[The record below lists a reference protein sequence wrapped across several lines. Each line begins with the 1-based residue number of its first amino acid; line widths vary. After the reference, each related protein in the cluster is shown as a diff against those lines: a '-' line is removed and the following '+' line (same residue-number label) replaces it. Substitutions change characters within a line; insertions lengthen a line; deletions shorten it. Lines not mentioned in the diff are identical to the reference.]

1 MGFRT
6 FVDRDG
12 HKWEIRPASRD
23 RWDLTPADDNPLPPR
38 TVPPPGY
45 ETDPYE
51 LSKEELDRLL
61 EQLRQRLEEK
71 FRHERDMADQRYS
84 DEIGLRKFIG
94 PDKGQDLP

>member
-61 EQLRQRLEEK
+61 EQSSVQKARQVK
-71 FRHERDMADQRYS
+71 NPFGDS
-84 DEIGLRKFIG
+84 
-94 PDKGQDLP
+94 